1 MNTYNR
7 VISLIGLIIISAC
20 GGGGGGSGSSGG
32 DGYGS
37 GGGNTNNAPT
47 INNSTT
53 NIDVPENQ
61 TDAFT
66 VSASDP
72 DGDSLSY
79 SISGTD
85 SSIFNISMSGVV
97 TFVSPPDYESAGDEN
112 GDNLYE
118 VIVTVTDTGSLT
130 DNETFYVMVTND
142 PSDDV
147 TTEGFDGTSL
157 VRELFKEQQY
167 ALKLIPEL
175 ALAHSSQQQLH
186 KTELFH

>member
-20 GGGGGGSGSSGG
+20 GGGGGRSGSSGG

-147 TTEGFDGTSL
+147 TTEGFDGTYIGAGAIQGATVCIEADSGTSTGAQ
-157 VRELFKEQQY
+157 FTTTTAQD
-167 ALKLIPEL
+167 
-175 ALAHSSQQQLH
+175 
-186 KTELFH
+186 